1 MIRYFRIN
9 DPYRLV
15 GLFVLLCILYLPQL
29 VDLPF
34 LTIVE
39 LKGLIVGEKVA
50 EGNTPYTELI
60 DHTPPLAAWFYGAC
74 DWLFGR
80 SMPARHIAAFII
92 LFLQSAFIG
101 VMFIEKKAFMET
113 TYVPSL
119 VFSVLTLAA
128 FDIVSLTADLASFGF
143 ILLALNN
150 LFKQITFREQR
161 DETVTNLGLY
171 LSFASL
177 FVFSYLIFFP
187 AVVVLLLLFTRS
199 SIRHYF
205 LLLFGFLL
213 PHVVLFS
220 IYFVFDGH
228 YALIER
234 YYLFNFSVGRSS
246 LLTVN
251 SLLILCSVPVFYLL
265 LSLIILNRHARLTQ
279 YQSQLLQAMFLW
291 FVFAVLYAWLSP
303 DMRTQSLLPMVP
315 AVSFLLTHFF
325 LFIRRRKF
333 AEFNAWIFV
342 LGVTATGYLS
352 RYEFLPVSWSALQVP
367 PPAYALVG
375 KKVLVLDNDPG
386 MWIYNRLSPPFVNW
400 ELSKAVFDDPDD
412 YQKVVLVN
420 KLFRKDPPQVIVDPQ
435 NRMQPFFNR
444 IPALAANYKK
454 SDKGLWVAVSN

>member
-9 DPYRLV
+9 DPYRLI
-15 GLFVLLCILYLPQL
+15 GLFILLCILYAPQL

-39 LKGLIVGEKVA
+39 LNGMMVGEKVA
-50 EGNTPYTELI
+50 EGYTPYTELI
-60 DHTPPLAAWFYGAC
+60 DNTPPLAAWFYGAC

-80 SMPARHIAAFII
+80 SLPARHLAAFII

-101 VMFIEKKAFMET
+101 VVFIEKKAFTEN

-119 VFSVLTLAA
+119 VFSVLTLTA
-128 FDIVSLTADLASFGF
+128 FEVVSLTADLVAFGF

-187 AVVVLLLLFTRS
+187 AVVVLLILFTRS

-213 PHVVLFS
+213 PHMLLVSL
-220 IYFVFDGH
+220 YFIFDGH

-246 LLTVN
+246 LLPVN
-251 SLLILCSVPVFYLL
+251 TLFVLCAIPIFYLL
-265 LSLIILNRHARLTQ
+265 LSLVILNRHARLTQ

-291 FVFAVLYAWLSP
+291 FVFALLHAWLAP
-303 DMRTQSLLPMVP
+303 GLRLQSLLPVLP
-315 AVSFLLTHFF
+315 PVSFLLTYFF
-325 LFIRRRKF
+325 LLIRRRKF
-333 AEFNAWIFV
+333 VELNAWIFV

-352 RYEFLPVSWSALQVP
+352 RYEILPVSWSALKVP
-367 PPAYALVG
+367 PPAYPVAG
-375 KKVLVLDNDPG
+375 KNVLILDDNPG
-386 MWIYNRLSPPFVNW
+386 MWIENRLSPPFVNW
-400 ELSKAVFDDPDD
+400 ELSKVVFDDPDD
-412 YQKVVLVN
+412 YQKVLLVN
-420 KLFRKDPPQVIVDPQ
+420 KLFRKDPPQVIIDPQ

-444 IPALAANYKK
+444 IPGLGANFTKT
-454 SDKGLWVAVSN
+454 SNGLWVAVSN